1 MLHKRLNKRLNKHS
15 NKSVLGSILLIATF
29 SMVVLFNTSM
39 LQADSALPIATVYKS
54 PTCGCCGKWISHLE
68 ANGFKVTAKNS
79 NNLASIKQ
87 QLGIQPQLQS
97 CHTAQIGNY
106 IVEGHVPAA
115 DIKRM
120 LAEQPDIDGL
130 AVPGMPMGSPG
141 MEGARKD
148 NYDVLAIKKGNN
160 PKVFNSY

>member
-1 MLHKRLNKRLNKHS
+1 MLDKCITVRLF
-15 NKSVLGSILLIATF
+15 KSIVLIAILTIAL
-29 SMVVLFNTSM
+29 LFNSSN
-39 LQADSALPIATVYKS
+39 LHADSTLPIATVYKS

-79 NNLASIKQ
+79 DNLSAIKQ
-87 QLGIQPQLQS
+87 QLGIQPQYQS

-141 MEGARKD
+141 MEGAKKD
-148 NYDVLAIKKGNN
+148 NYDVLAIKQGSN

>member
-1 MLHKRLNKRLNKHS
+1 MLNKRLNKRS
-15 NKSVLGSILLIATF
+15 IISVLGSILLIATF
-29 SMVVLFNTSM
+29 SMLALFNTSV
-39 LQADSALPIATVYKS
+39 LQADPALPIATVYKS

-68 ANGFKVTAKNS
+68 ANGFKVIAKNRS
-79 NNLASIKQ
+79 DLAAIKQ
-87 QLGIQPQLQS
+87 QLGIQPQYQS
-97 CHTAQIGNY
+97 CHTAKIGNY

-148 NYDVLAIKKGNN
+148 NYDVLAIKQGSN
-160 PKVFNSY
+160 PKVFNSH